1 MDTVINEKSEL
12 SNSEIVLILIAKAIF
27 DDKKILILDNLLG
40 LIDKKIIDELFIVI
54 KEMKLTVVLLENN
67 YIECTHISKY
77 YELSDCKLKDELL

>member
-40 LIDKKIIDELFIVI
+40 LIDKK
-54 KEMKLTVVLLENN
+54 N
-67 YIECTHISKY
+67 H
-77 YELSDCKLKDELL
+77 